1 VSAEWSS
8 VKLYEYVKTE
18 LNEKAPK
25 LVLSA
30 LEGTYL
36 LFLDL
41 RQYIDPENT
50 KEFIQDKCRLAVDF
64 GEWFGDN
71 YKGFVRMNLA
81 TDPKYVQKAISNI
94 VKEIQKL

>member
-50 KEFIQDKCRLAVDF
+50 KEFRINVVWQLIL
-64 GEWFGDN
+64 GSG
-71 YKGFVRMNLA
+71 
-81 TDPKYVQKAISNI
+81 S
-94 VKEIQKL
+94 EIIIKDLSE